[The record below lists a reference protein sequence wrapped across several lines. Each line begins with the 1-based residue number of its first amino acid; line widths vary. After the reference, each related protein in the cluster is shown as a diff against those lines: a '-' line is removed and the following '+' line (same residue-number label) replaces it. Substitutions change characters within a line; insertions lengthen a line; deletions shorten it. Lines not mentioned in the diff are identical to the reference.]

1 MIKQALTNIIVKCS
15 FMNKVTEASSPV
27 AVTSISDFT
36 SVSSKKFFDIE
47 VIKEYSFTL
56 NECVTK

>member
-36 SVSSKKFFDIE
+36 CFKQE
-47 VIKEYSFTL
+47 VL
-56 NECVTK
+56 WHWGN